1 MKTPSLDELVQ
12 LPEPLALQRHFD
24 ARNYRVFRWV
34 LALILLGSIPAI
46 ATSVT
51 RQWSLQLGFYLV
63 SLIVAV
69 LLLLLRKER
78 FYATWFRQ
86 MLLGFSFWQIV
97 VMRVASLR
105 MAEPEAFFVITSVV
119 LVFYRLRISEH
130 LMLFGALWVAAVLP
144 LPFVAA
150 AGTPAGE
157 DTTTFTAVALL
168 CLFFALLFT
177 HLERRRFL
185 QGWRIEH
192 SRSRERLRMREEIEY
207 ARKIQLS
214 MLPQLPPDIGWIE
227 LAAASLPATEV
238 GGDYYDYF
246 RLSASQIALVIGDVS
261 GHGLAS
267 GLLLSGVR
275 SCLHLLEKD
284 LACPVEVLER
294 LNPMVRKTTDRRTYV
309 TLLCAVLERGA
320 DGGATLTVAS
330 AGHLPVLCYAPG
342 EKVFEE
348 IGQGAPPLGTFLK
361 AQYIQEQRVL
371 RKGELLILYT
381 DGLTEAR
388 NEHDQEYGDARLQRA
403 IARAAGNRSV
413 RDIRD
418 GILGDLAN
426 FKGDTEQWDDITL
439 VVARL
444 R

>member
-1 MKTPSLDELVQ
+1 MKAPSLDELVQ

-34 LALILLGSIPAI
+34 LALVLLGSLPGI
-46 ATSVT
+46 ATAVT
-51 RQWSLQLGFYLV
+51 RQWTLQLVFFLLNLV
-63 SLIVAV
+63 VAL
-69 LLLLLRKER
+69 LLLLLRRER

-105 MAEPEAFFVITSVV
+105 MVEPEPFFVMAAVV
-119 LVFYRLRISEH
+119 LVLYRLRVSEH

-144 LPFVAA
+144 LPFVTALGA
-150 AGTPAGE
+150 PAGE
-157 DTTTFTAVALL
+157 NTVAFTALTLV
-168 CLFFALLFT
+168 CLVFALLFT

-185 QGWRIEH
+185 LGWRIEH
-192 SRSRERLRMREEIEY
+192 TRSRERLRMREEIEY

-275 SCLHLLEKD
+275 SCLYLLEKD
-284 LACPVEVLER
+284 LASPVGVLER
-294 LNPMVRKTTDRRTYV
+294 LNLMVRKTTERRTYV

-320 DGGATLTVAS
+320 DGTAALTVAS
-330 AGHLPVLCYAPG
+330 AGHLPVLRHTPG
-342 EKVFEE
+342 EKTFEE
-348 IGQGAPPLGTFLK
+348 IGQGAPPLGTFLE
-361 AQYIQEQRVL
+361 ARYIQERREL
-371 RKGELLILYT
+371 RRGELLILYT
-381 DGLTEAR
+381 DGLIEAR
-388 NEHDQEYGDARLQRA
+388 NEHGQEYGEARLQRA
-403 IARAAGNRSV
+403 IARAAGNRSI